1 MPIFH
6 SLNNIWYKTSNF
18 CQFDKGKWFQI
29 NFYCFSQ
36 GGKVIIKILFKI
48 ILCDALSKTQVDIL
62 IFSVFL
68 FYYTIQSDVV
78 IQGLFKTLVFRAKL
92 PSLTEV
98 RLLIGF

>member
-62 IFSVFL
+62 IFFCISIL
-68 FYYTIQSDVV
+68 LYHTIRCPYSGT
-78 IQGLFKTLVFRAKL
+78 I
-92 PSLTEV
+92 
-98 RLLIGF
+98 